1 MPALLTGL
9 PGNATAAAESDFGSF
24 LYLVAREAAA
34 QGVSPSTVNS
44 ALRYAQYLPHV
55 IELDRH
61 QPEQVLTFA
70 QYLQKTVSPQRIE
83 HARRELYDNWGLLE
97 AVHRRYG
104 VDPRFIVALWG
115 MESDFGKVM
124 GDYLVLS
131 SLATLGFDGR
141 RGPYFRGEL
150 ISALRIIDQG
160 NIGPGNM
167 TGSWAGAMGQCQFM
181 PSTFLRYAV
190 DYDGDGRRDIWNDR
204 ADVLGS
210 IANFLAHLGWRDG
223 ESWGRQVLLPA
234 GFDARWSGLEQRR
247 STAEWNRI
255 GVRSLDARPL
265 AVHEVEASLVMPDGA
280 GGPALLVYDNFRT
293 IMRWN
298 KSTYFAGAVGYL
310 ADAMARRGAYRP
322 QLNEKVRAANGARSR
337 RLGARHRVNCFS
349 WFLSRRMRVT
359 AVWTFLSRRPRD
371 RDLPRWR
378 ALRDQWRVVLPGGR
392 L

>member
-1 MPALLTGL
+1 MTPPRYSRRMLFSVPLLAVPAAVLGA
-9 PGNATAAAESDFGSF
+9 PAGAGAAEGDFYSF
-24 LYLVAREAAA
+24 LDLVGREAAA
-34 QGVSPSTVNS
+34 QGVRASTVDG

-83 HARRELYDNWGLLE
+83 NARRALFDNHAMLDAVWRSYDVE
-97 AVHRRYG
+97 
-104 VDPRFIVALWG
+104 PRFIVALWG
-115 MESDFGKVM
+115 MESDFGKITGNYMV
-124 GDYLVLS
+124 VS

-150 ISALRIIDQG
+150 ISALRIIDEG
-160 NIGPGNM
+160 NVGVGNM

-210 IANFLAHLGWRDG
+210 IANFLAHLGWRNG
-223 ESWGRQVLLPA
+223 ESWGRQVLVPA
-234 GFDARWSGLEQRR
+234 GFDERWTGLDFKRPMG
-247 STAEWNRI
+247 EWSRM
-255 GVRSLDARPL
+255 GVRGIDASPL
-265 AVHEVEASLVMPDGA
+265 GAREIEASLVMPDGV

-310 ADAMARRGAYRP
+310 ADAMVGTG
-322 QLNEKVRAANGARSR
+322 QMDHG
-337 RLGARHRVNCFS
+337 
-349 WFLSRRMRVT
+349 
-359 AVWTFLSRRPRD
+359 
-371 RDLPRWR
+371 
-378 ALRDQWRVVLPGGR
+378 
-392 L
+392 

>member
-1 MPALLTGL
+1 MPHDGCTRRLLFAAPLLAL
-9 PGNATAAAESDFGSF
+9 PGSLAGRSAEAATDSGDFYSF
-24 LYLVAREAAA
+24 LYLVGREAAA
-34 QGVSPSTVNS
+34 QGIRSSTVDL

-61 QPEQVLTFA
+61 QPEQLLTFA

-83 HARRELYDNWGLLE
+83 NARRALYDNWGLLE
-97 AVHRRYG
+97 TVHRRYG

-115 MESDFGKVM
+115 MESDFGKIT
-124 GDYLVLS
+124 GNYLVVA

-150 ISALRIIDQG
+150 ISALRIIDGG
-160 NIGPGNM
+160 NVGAGNM

-204 ADVLGS
+204 ADILGS

-234 GFDARWSGLEQRR
+234 GFDTRSSGLEVRR
-247 STAEWNRI
+247 PTGEWTRM
-255 GVRSLDARPL
+255 GVRGVDARPL
-265 AVHEVEASLVMPDGA
+265 GAREVEASLVMPDGA
-280 GGPALLVYDNFRT
+280 EGPALLVYDNFRT

-310 ADAMARRGAYRP
+310 ADAMVG
-322 QLNEKVRAANGARSR
+322 S
-337 RLGARHRVNCFS
+337 
-349 WFLSRRMRVT
+349 
-359 AVWTFLSRRPRD
+359 PRT
-371 RDLPRWR
+371 
-378 ALRDQWRVVLPGGR
+378 QPG
-392 L
+392 